1 MSSSLPDGPRLAL
14 VATVLDTP
22 TPRSLARFYQ
32 RLLGWEIGTDDD
44 DWVTLRPRGGCG
56 RGLSFQREDRY
67 VPPVWPASQGSG
79 QGAGQGREQQMMAHL
94 DIAVAD
100 LDDAV
105 THALACGASLADYQ
119 PQDDVRV
126 CLDPDGHPFCLFLQT
141 PFPDD
146 LV

>member
-1 MSSSLPDGPRLAL
+1 MSSSVPGGPRLAV

-22 TPRSLARFYQ
+22 EPRRLALFYQ

-56 RGLSFQREDRY
+56 RGLSFQREERY
-67 VPPVWPASQGSG
+67 VRPVWPASQGSG
-79 QGAGQGREQQMMAHL
+79 HGREQQMMAHL

-100 LDDAV
+100 LEEGV
-105 THALACGASLADYQ
+105 GHALACGATLANFQ

-126 CLDPDGHPFCLFLQT
+126 CVDPDGHPFCLFLQT